1 MTVTLSEVREGE
13 ISYDI
18 LYMWNLKR
26 NDANE
31 LTKQKETYR
40 LRESVYGC
48 QGEGKVRECGMDMH
62 TLLYLNADSQLA
74 RTVLLSGLEGGLEKK
89 G

>member
-1 MTVTLSEVREGE
+1 
-13 ISYDI
+13 
-18 LYMWNLKR
+18 
-26 NDANE
+26 
-31 LTKQKETYR
+31 
-40 LRESVYGC
+40 
-48 QGEGKVRECGMDMH
+48 MDMH